1 MEWNTPTHREPFFD
15 YLVGLE
21 GQALDP
27 SINLSAANGS
37 NPGAPVTV
45 TPEQQARIEA
55 AGADVWRSLERR
67 EGSVVTL
74 NVWNSK
80 RQEFREVPVVPS
92 RQWSTPS
99 SATTSG
105 KSQQQQQQ
113 QQQPSL
119 LGLSLRLCDPSQ
131 ALSAV
136 WHILDILEGSPAAL
150 AGLVPYGDYVIG
162 WAGAGGRGG
171 GGPDRASVVPGAGGG
186 AGNGSGAGGGGGG
199 ADDAVP
205 PLRGEGDFYELV
217 ERYTNRPLRLYVY
230 NSDFDHTREVIII
243 PNRDWGGE
251 GLLGCGVGY
260 GLLHRIPRPQE
271 RIAPSALPSSLTSAG
286 STATPPP
293 PSQSAAA
300 AAAAMAAS
308 PSSKPA
314 AAGVRNSILGG
325 VGGLNETV
333 VEEED
338 EDEED
343 EESGDGGGGGGAA
356 VTVSVRPDEEE

>member
-1 MEWNTPTHREPFFD
+1 MGAAESTPRIAANADAPRRGYHVARVAEGSPAHLAGIEPFFD

-27 SINLSAANGS
+27 SISL
-37 NPGAPVTV
+37 NPAGTGPQGTAVV

-55 AGADVWRSLERR
+55 AGLDVWRSLEKR
-67 EGSVVTL
+67 EGTSVIL

-80 RQEFREVPVVPS
+80 RQEFREVPVIPS

-99 SATTSG
+99 NGNASAS
-105 KSQQQQQQ
+105 SQPKASA
-113 QQQPSL
+113 QPSL

-162 WAGAGGRGG
+162 WAGAGGR
-171 GGPDRASVVPGAGGG
+171 DRASAGG
-186 AGNGSGAGGGGGG
+186 AG

-271 RIAPSALPSSLTSAG
+271 RIAPSVLAGNNVPTSPPSTQPPTTSANSSQAG
-286 STATPPP
+286 PSTNNATKSNNAVRDSMAQG
-293 PSQSAAA
+293 PSA
-300 AAAAMAAS
+300 
-308 PSSKPA
+308 
-314 AAGVRNSILGG
+314 GG
-325 VGGLNETV
+325 VNDVLV
-333 VEEED
+333 
-338 EDEED
+338 EED
-343 EESGDGGGGGGAA
+343 EEEEEEEDGDGAA
-356 VTVSVRPDEEE
+356 DVTVSVRPDEDE

>member
-1 MEWNTPTHREPFFD
+1 MGAAESTPSIAANAGAPRRGYHVARVAEGSPAHHAGIEPFFD

-27 SINLSAANGS
+27 TISL
-37 NPGAPVTV
+37 NPAGVNQQGQVMVTV
-45 TPEQQARIEA
+45 EQQAKIEA
-55 AGADVWRSLERR
+55 AGMDVWRSLEKR
-67 EGSVVTL
+67 EGTLVRL

-92 RQWSTPS
+92 RQWSTPP
-99 SATTSG
+99 ANGVNG
-105 KSQQQQQQ
+105 KPNSNQAPS
-113 QQQPSL
+113 QPSL

-136 WHILDILEGSPAAL
+136 WHVLDILEGSPAAL

-162 WAGAGGRGG
+162 WAGASGR
-171 GGPDRASVVPGAGGG
+171 DRASAATTATTPGGPG
-186 AGNGSGAGGGGGG
+186 
-199 ADDAVP
+199 DDAVP

-217 ERYTNRPLRLYVY
+217 ERYINRPLRLYVY

-271 RIAPSALPSSLTSAG
+271 RIAPTSLPTQVNAGAGGSSATSVG
-286 STATPPP
+286 VLPPP
-293 PSQSAAA
+293 PSSANRSSVITGAGLQS
-300 AAAAMAAS
+300 S
-308 PSSKPA
+308 
-314 AAGVRNSILGG
+314 AGTGINDVL
-325 VGGLNETV
+325 EEEEEEE
-333 VEEED
+333 EEED
-338 EDEED
+338 
-343 EESGDGGGGGGAA
+343 SGAG
-356 VTVSVRPDEEE
+356 VTVSMRREEDD